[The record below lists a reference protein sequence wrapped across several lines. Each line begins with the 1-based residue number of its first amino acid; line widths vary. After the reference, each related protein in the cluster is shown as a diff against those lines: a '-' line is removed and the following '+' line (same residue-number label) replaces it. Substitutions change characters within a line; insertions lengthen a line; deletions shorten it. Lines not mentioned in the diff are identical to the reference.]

1 MNLIA
6 KPSRRHRHPVR
17 LDATVTRNGGV
28 EFRTVV
34 TDLSLE
40 GCCLMGRFQRGEILD
55 LSIRRIGRFPTQVQ
69 WVKLDRAGARFV
81 DRRATDTSPA
91 ARIRGLMEDNRGVAA
106 IEYAFLLALIALSLL
121 AALTKLGNGVEAQ
134 YSNISSSVEN
144 PNGTEYDNGSPA

>member
-1 MNLIA
+1 MNLMG

-17 LDATVTRNGGV
+17 LDATVTRNGGPQLS
-28 EFRTVV
+28 TIV

-55 LSIRRIGRFPTQVQ
+55 LSIRKIGRFPTQVQ
-69 WVKLDRAGARFV
+69 WAKPDRAGARFL

-134 YSNISSSVEN
+134 YSNISSSVGD
-144 PNGTEYDNGSPA
+144 PNGTDYGNGGPA